1 LASLLHLYQKNEKE
15 KKKERRGE
23 GKRERQK
30 GRKGGRKE
38 IKYSKE
44 DCFLNEKSQTFSRIY
59 SAGI

>member
-30 GRKGGRKE
+30 GMMGGRKE
-38 IKYSKE
+38 I
-44 DCFLNEKSQTFSRIY
+44 
-59 SAGI
+59 